1 MRINLKSCYESYSN
15 RMIDSTDLIRAS
27 SVNTAL
33 EIIGDRWTLAILHQ
47 ALLGIHGFEV
57 FQRELKIPRS
67 TLSTRLSNL
76 VKFNI
81 LSRTSSSDPDQ
92 RYDYR
97 LTAIGIDL
105 FDTALL
111 ALAWQKRWVGNSY
124 QAALIHRSH
133 DHAID
138 PVMICDH
145 CRTPVQAHDV
155 SFHAGPGVSRVERS
169 NKRRRRS
176 SSAAPQSDILPISD
190 ELLDLLGDRWTPQ
203 VVALGFFGIRRFD
216 EMQETLGLA
225 SNILTDRLKRA
236 VQMKLFTQHTY
247 QTRPA
252 RKEYRLTQKGLDL
265 YPMLVAM
272 TQWVDRWWP
281 TPGGQPLVLHH
292 KTCDRQLRGTVIC
305 DTCKEPVK
313 PGDARLADA
322 PPA

>member
-1 MRINLKSCYESYSN
+1 M
-15 RMIDSTDLIRAS
+15 DSTDLIRAS

-47 ALLGIHGFEV
+47 ALLGIHGFEI

-67 TLSTRLSNL
+67 TLSSRLSHL

-81 LSRTSSSDPDQ
+81 LSRTSSPDPDQ

-97 LTAIGIDL
+97 LTATGIDL

-111 ALAWQKRWVGNSY
+111 ALAWQKRWVGIPY
-124 QAALIHRSH
+124 QAALIHRNS
-133 DHAID
+133 DHVID
-138 PVMICDH
+138 PVMICEH
-145 CRTPVQAHDV
+145 CQDPVKAHDV
-155 SFHAGPGVSRVERS
+155 SFHPGPGASRVERS
-169 NKRRRRS
+169 RKRRRRS
-176 SSAAPQSDILPISD
+176 SSAAPQSDILPISE

-216 EMQETLGLA
+216 DMQETLGLA

-236 VQMKLFTQHTY
+236 VKMKLFTQHVY

-252 RKEYRLTQKGLDL
+252 RKEYRLTEKGLDL
-265 YPMLVAM
+265 YPMLVAL

-281 TPGGQPLVLHH
+281 TPGGPPLLLKH
-292 KTCDRQLRGTVIC
+292 TPCGNQLRGIVIC
-305 DTCKEPVK
+305 ETCQVPVK
-313 PGDARLADA
+313 PGDSRLTDSAA
-322 PPA
+322 